1 LLAALSLIIAA
12 AHPQLFFSQNDVGP
26 LREAAASSH
35 REIASHITSILD
47 AHLGDAAPTGLINDP
62 SIVWD
67 LRFYGNQVAVWAFAY
82 QLTGNTAYAAKA
94 RQQLLTYLTW
104 PDWSFGE
111 TTSTS
116 FSSLQIGHM
125 LSGTSAAYDWIYPY
139 LSDVERQQIAA
150 RIGNEANQLALALP
164 TTNAWYAEDFV
175 CNHNWIATAGL
186 GMAAL
191 ALQGEDARASGWL
204 KLAEDNLAKLKLAL
218 GPISD
223 GTYHESFGYE
233 GYGLSMSLPFWT
245 ALARTGA
252 DYTDM
257 GLLRGLGKYLLYN
270 EIPDVPRQMILPAG
284 DFSGWS
290 NQQQVEVARYTAA
303 RFRDPL
309 AAAAAQ
315 RWLGGGSRATNV
327 PELWYEV
334 FEFLYHDPTVVP
346 ADVHAQPLDA
356 DLPDTGGAILHSSWD
371 RGDLAVGFKAGPY
384 GGRVNFERIKTGG
397 APGGSLNW
405 GHDHNDAMSFWIFGN
420 GTWLA
425 PETVGFSAGS
435 LHWANPANQTAYH
448 NGMLIDGQGE
458 LGEVRTSDTEYA
470 NPWFWN
476 RDASPLLTAVGTAD
490 YAIAGGRGASL
501 FDSSVGLTRW
511 DRMLVLARSRYV
523 LVRDDLQAQTPHAFD
538 WISHFTD
545 GASVET
551 ANGWVQGINKNGQSL
566 GVRVVSPAQW
576 TATTG
581 SQTALHND
589 LAGLGGSTTWVRVR
603 PAAPAAQVQ
612 FLTALVPV
620 ATSAWPQKARI
631 DALSAQDPG
640 AGAVVAPGSALEE
653 RWIFSRTGSAG
664 QAAGDLALTGS
675 LAGVAARN
683 AAGVPVRAA
692 LFGAGRIADQGG
704 TRELLSSRSARSIEA
719 DLQGATL
726 AITGDSIADFHA
738 YSLTA
743 TSVTLNGT
751 TVSATFESGMITYP
765 AGLPGGGTDG
775 GTGLPDAGGS
785 APDAGNP
792 GGDKR
797 VTLGGFGS
805 GCSTGTGAGWLAAL
819 GALALFSR
827 RGTRRRS
834 RS

>member
-47 AHLGDAAPTGLINDP
+47 AHLLDPAPTPLDY
-62 SIVWD
+62 D
-67 LRFYGNQVAVWAFAY
+67 DKRFFGNQVAVWAFAY

-94 RQQLLTYLTW
+94 RLELLTYLTW

-111 TTSTS
+111 TRPDSV
-116 FSSLQIGHM
+116 SSLQIGHM
-125 LSGTSAAYDWIYPY
+125 LSGTSAAYDWIYSY
-139 LSDVERQQIAA
+139 LTDVERQQIAT
-150 RIGNEANQLALALP
+150 RIGTEANQVAQMLP
-164 TTNAWYAEDFV
+164 NAWYVEDFV
-175 CNHNWIATAGL
+175 CNHNWIGTAGL

-204 KLAEDNLAKLKLAL
+204 KLAQDNLAKLKLAL
-218 GPISD
+218 GPITD

-257 GLLRGLGKYLLYN
+257 GLLKGLGKFLLYN
-270 EIPDVPRQMILPAG
+270 EIPDLPRQMILPAG

-290 NQQQVEVARYTAA
+290 RPDQVQVARYTAS

-309 AAAAAQ
+309 AAAAAK
-315 RWLGGGSRATNV
+315 RWLDGGSRISYL

-334 FEFLYHDPTVVP
+334 FEFIYYDPTVTP

-356 DLPDTGGAILHSSWD
+356 DFPDMGGAILHSSWD
-371 RGDLAVGFKAGPY
+371 KGDLAVGFKAGPY
-384 GGRVNFERIKTGG
+384 GGRANFERIKTRG

-425 PETVGFSAGS
+425 PETMGFAAGS
-435 LHWANPANQTAYH
+435 LVYANPANQTAYH

-476 RDASPLLTAVGTAD
+476 RDASPLLTAVGTSH

-501 FDSSVGLTRW
+501 FDPSVGLTRW
-511 DRMLVLARSRYV
+511 DRVLVLARSRYV
-523 LVRDDLQAQTPHAFD
+523 LVRDDLQAQAPHAFD
-538 WISHFTD
+538 WISHFAD
-545 GASVET
+545 GASVDT
-551 ANGWVQGINKNGQSL
+551 ASGWVQGINKNGQSL

-576 TATTG
+576 TAATG

-589 LAGLGGSTTWVRVR
+589 MADPDGWTAWVRVR
-603 PAAPAAQVQ
+603 PAAPVAQVQ

-620 ATSAWPQKARI
+620 AASAWSQKARI
-631 DALSAQDPG
+631 DALSPQDPG

-653 RWIFSRTGSAG
+653 RWIFSRASDTGH
-664 QAAGDLALTGS
+664 AAGDLALTGS
-675 LAGVAARN
+675 LAGVSARN
-683 AAGVPVRAA
+683 AAGAPVRAA
-692 LFGAGRIADQGG
+692 LFGPGRIADQGG
-704 TRELLSSRSARSIEA
+704 TRPLLSSASAKSIEA
-719 DLQGATL
+719 DLQGTNL
-726 AITGDSIADFHA
+726 AVTGDSIADFHA
-738 YSLTA
+738 YSPAA
-743 TSVTLNGT
+743 TSVTLNGAS
-751 TVSATFESGMITYP
+751 VSATFESGMISYS
-765 AGLPGGGTDG
+765 AGQHGGGADG
-775 GTGLPDAGGS
+775 GTGLPDAGS
-785 APDAGNP
+785 ASDAGNP
-792 GGDKR
+792 GGDKH

-805 GCSTGTGAGWLAAL
+805 GCSTGAGAGWLAVL
-819 GALALFSR
+819 GALALF
-827 RGTRRRS
+827 RRR
-834 RS
+834 RT